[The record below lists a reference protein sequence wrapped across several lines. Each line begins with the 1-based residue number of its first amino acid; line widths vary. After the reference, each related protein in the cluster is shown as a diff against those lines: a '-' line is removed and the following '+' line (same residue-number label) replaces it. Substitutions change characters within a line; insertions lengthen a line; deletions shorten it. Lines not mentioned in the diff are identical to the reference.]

1 MTNNAA
7 KEALKQAKITLERT
21 ASKYVRE
28 HSGRTVMGKTQFQ
41 SPIIQREFNAVVQL
55 SALIERFTPESYAA
69 AVNGNRFTLEAVRP
83 GDRVGEPDLNF
94 IMH

>member
-7 KEALKQAKITLERT
+7 KEALQQAKITLERT

-28 HSGRTVMGKTQFQ
+28 HSGRTVMGKTCFQ
-41 SPIIQREFNAVVQL
+41 SPIVQKEFNAVVQL
-55 SALIERFTPESYAA
+55 AAILDRFTPETYAA
-69 AVNGNRFTLEAVRP
+69 AVNGTRFTLETVRP
-83 GDRVGEPDLNF
+83 GDRIGEPDLNF